1 VEWKVVSWYRAGML
15 SLGGDWYAT
24 WWLAGAWY
32 AGATGAGCAG
42 AAGAA
47 EGPAYD
53 EGENKKLAGGS

>member
-1 VEWKVVSWYRAGML
+1 ML

-32 AGATGAGCAG
+32 TGATGAGYAGVAGTGYAG

-47 EGPAYD
+47 EGPACD